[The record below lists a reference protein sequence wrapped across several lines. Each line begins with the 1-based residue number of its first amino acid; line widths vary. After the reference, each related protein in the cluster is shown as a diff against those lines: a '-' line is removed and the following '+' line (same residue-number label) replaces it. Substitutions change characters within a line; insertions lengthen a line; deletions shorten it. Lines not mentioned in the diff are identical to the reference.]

1 MTREMDYFKSFCKIS
16 KAFGTTQKKQELLD
30 LIVKSSNESMG
41 GKAACLFLAD
51 EQQDLFVPTAQIG
64 LSDNYL
70 HANPLKAR
78 SVVAVLDKEGYLS
91 FPDATSDPRLEHHEA
106 KKAEGIASLLTV
118 PVRVKDRIIG
128 VLSLYTA
135 TRREFEPQEIEFLQ
149 ALAEQGGIAIENN
162 RLHRRMQKNA
172 MLFLDLASNINSS
185 LDIKQVLSNMTSNIC
200 DVLGMKGVLIRL
212 LDEDTGSLKVVASHG
227 LSDAFLEKGSG
238 STASTETAARAL
250 KGETIVISDATTDK
264 RIKFQDAMKSE
275 GIVSLIVTPILARD
289 RVIGTLRLYSA
300 VRREFPSDFMV
311 MVEALAHQGGLAIQ
325 NASMFLKL
333 QEDKKS
339 LEEDIWSHRSWF

>member
-1 MTREMDYFKSFCKIS
+1 MTRETDYFKSFCDIS
-16 KAFGTTQKKQELLD
+16 KAFGTTDKKQELIE
-30 LIVKSSNESMG
+30 LIVQSSIESMA

-51 EQQDLFVPTAQIG
+51 EQQDLFIPTAQVG

-70 HANPLKAR
+70 HASPIKAR
-78 SVVAVLDKEGYLS
+78 KVVDVLEKEGYLS
-91 FPDATSDPRLEHHEA
+91 FPDATTDPRLEHHEA

-118 PVRVKDRIIG
+118 PVRVKDRTIG

-149 ALAEQGGIAIENN
+149 ALADQGGIAIENN

-172 MLFLDLASNINSS
+172 MLFLDLASSINSS
-185 LDIKQVLSNMTSNIC
+185 LDIKQVLNNMTTNIC
-200 DVLGMKGVLIRL
+200 DALGMKGALIRL
-212 LDEDTGSLKVVASHG
+212 LDEDSGSLKVVASHG
-227 LSDAFLEKGSG
+227 LSDAFLEKGSLV
-238 STASTETAARAL
+238 STETATRAL

-264 RIKFQDAMKSE
+264 RIRFRDAMKSE
-275 GIVSLIVTPILARD
+275 GIVSMIVTPILARD
-289 RVIGTLRLYSA
+289 KVIGVMRLYSA
-300 VRREFPSDFMV
+300 VQREFPPDFMV

>member
-1 MTREMDYFKSFCKIS
+1 MTKEIDYFKSFCKIS
-16 KAFGTTQKKQELLD
+16 KAFGTTQKKQELLN
-30 LIVKSSNESMG
+30 LIVESSIESMG

-51 EQQDLFVPTAQIG
+51 EHQDLFVPTAQAG
-64 LSDNYL
+64 LSENYL
-70 HANPLKAR
+70 HASPLKAR
-78 SVVAVLDKEGYLS
+78 NVVDVLEKEGYLS

-118 PVRVKDRIIG
+118 PVKVKDRTIG

-135 TRREFEPQEIEFLQ
+135 TRREFEPEEIEFLQ
-149 ALAEQGGIAIENN
+149 ALADQGGIAIENN
-162 RLHRRMQKNA
+162 RLHRRMQRNA
-172 MLFLDLASNINSS
+172 MLFLDLASGINSS
-185 LDIKQVLSNMTSNIC
+185 LDIKQVLSNMTSNTC
-200 DVLGMKGVLIRL
+200 EVLGMKGVMIRL
-212 LDEDTGSLKVVASHG
+212 LEEDTGSLKVVASHG
-227 LSDAFLEKGSG
+227 LSDAFLEKG

-264 RIKFQDAMKSE
+264 RISFQDAMKRE

-300 VRREFPSDFMV
+300 VQREFPPDFMV